1 MKRLLILVL
10 ASLSLAQAQRAN
22 LTEFFGVL
30 EGLCDGGLQGL
41 IDLAGQIPGVDLDAL
56 DVEDALTVICEARH
70 VTRRVTSIIESAE
83 AGLDRFIDQGMT
95 EGFALLRDY
104 AGVEVDFDRVQ
115 QSVNDIVN
123 LASNDL
129 SLGSINRFMA
139 SSVLAERLR
148 AIATPSTAPQ
158 GSVEQRVD
166 DIVRTNP
173 VALSREVESSQE
185 AQEAMSKAS
194 DADALAV
201 TAQRMAMDSMTR
213 GDETSLIQRVTNP
226 TAQASGGLFGELGT
240 AEVTEERGARSVST
254 RAAVQALV
262 DSQAAIMRQSAL
274 ETTTLLTSVKELAIQ
289 QSMGTQQ
296 LANAVNALYEQQ
308 IAEAN
313 KWREEYEAKVMEK
326 IAAAQNNRDTITNY
340 ADLLE
345 TMADTLGGGE

>member
-1 MKRLLILVL
+1 MKYLLVL
-10 ASLSLAQAQRAN
+10 VLLCPFAQAQRGD

-30 EGLCDGGLQGL
+30 ERLCDGGLQDL
-41 IDLAGQIPGVDLDAL
+41 IDLAGLIPGVDINAL
-56 DVEDALTVICEARH
+56 DIEDAFTVICEARH

-83 AGLDRFIDQGMT
+83 AGLDSFINQGMS

-104 AGVEVDFDRVQ
+104 AGVDADFDTIQATVD
-115 QSVNDIVN
+115 DIVN
-123 LASNDL
+123 LATNDL
-129 SLGSINRFMA
+129 SLGSINRFIA
-139 SSVLAERLR
+139 SSALADRLR
-148 AIATPSTAPQ
+148 AIATPSAAPP
-158 GSVEQRVD
+158 GSVQQSVE

-173 VALSREVESSQE
+173 VALSQEIESSQ
-185 AQEAMSKAS
+185 ATQDAMSSSA

-201 TAQRMAMDSMTR
+201 NAQRMAMDSMTR
-213 GDETSLIQRVTNP
+213 GDETTLIQRVTNP
-226 TAQASGGLFGELGT
+226 TAQASGGLLGELGT

-296 LANAVNALYEQQ
+296 LANAVNALYNQQ

-313 KWREEYEAKVMEK
+313 KWREEYEAKVMANITTAE
-326 IAAAQNNRDTITNY
+326 NNRAAIVNY
-340 ADLLE
+340 ADLLQ
-345 TMADTLGGGE
+345 TMADTLGGGP